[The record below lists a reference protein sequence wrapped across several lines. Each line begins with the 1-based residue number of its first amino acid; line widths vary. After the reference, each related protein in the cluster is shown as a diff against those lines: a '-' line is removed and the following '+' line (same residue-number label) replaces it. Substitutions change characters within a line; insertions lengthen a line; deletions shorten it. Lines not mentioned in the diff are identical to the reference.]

1 MLTFPS
7 LVRSQCY
14 VLSQDHIFHAQRLL
28 FSAGLLE
35 RERDLSHTMVSQMM
49 CTVLHCIRW
58 VWETTFL
65 VTGYFLRLPSILESK
80 LILIT
85 VHVNVIVLEWLQI
98 KRSHWW
104 GEKESPTVLVLGIW
118 EGYSWPLP
126 SISFLGIVKIKS
138 VKWNLM
144 E

>member
-14 VLSQDHIFHAQRLL
+14 VLSDHIHAQRLL

-35 RERDLSHTMVSQMM
+35 REKDLSHTMVSQTM
-49 CTVLHCIRW
+49 CTVLHCIWW

-65 VTGYFLRLPSILESK
+65 VKGYFLRLPSILESK

-85 VHVNVIVLEWLQI
+85 AHVNVIVLE
-98 KRSHWW
+98 
-104 GEKESPTVLVLGIW
+104 
-118 EGYSWPLP
+118 
-126 SISFLGIVKIKS
+126 
-138 VKWNLM
+138 
-144 E
+144 